1 MMAASRDAAGV
12 AQRSD
17 RLALAA
23 ERTLQRLGDAR
34 VGLILLLLTGLA
46 NVAGALL
53 PDGPGRLDGW
63 PYALLLGALALSSV
77 AAVSVR
83 IPATWREW
91 RHPGAVGGNGLRAVV
106 TSRAPEEV
114 EATLRAAGYRTRVT
128 GAPGSRRWAVH
139 GVRRGW
145 SRFAAQASHLGLVV
159 VVLGAA
165 VGAAYGSETT
175 FSLLPGDQA
184 LLDGPRPGFSSAVRL
199 DAFAAEFDA
208 DGRPQ
213 RLDTEVTFLR
223 DGAFAESSLLRV
235 NEPGA
240 FDGYLVH
247 PWTYGPAAR
256 IRVTTVGGSALLHA
270 AVPLDG
276 VQNGIPVGSVELPT
290 AGVTLGLALADATT
304 NQLGASVV
312 GASGLADA
320 AQIRPGEQAR
330 IGDVVLELERF
341 DAWVTFLSR
350 RDPGLGILF
359 AGAGLLCASLAVGFW
374 LPRRRVTVRPGRTGL
389 AISVRGERFDDP
401 RAELDRLVSGLGGR
415 LVSGLGG
422 RS

>member
-1 MMAASRDAAGV
+1 MMAASRGAAGV
-12 AQRSD
+12 AQQPD

-23 ERTLQRLGDAR
+23 ERMLRRLGDAR
-34 VGLILLLLTGLA
+34 LGLALLLLTGLA
-46 NVAGALL
+46 NVGAALL
-53 PDGPGRLDGW
+53 PNGPARLDGW

-91 RHPGAVGGNGLRAVV
+91 RHPGAVVGTGVLTAVV
-106 TSRAPEEV
+106 MSRGPEEV
-114 EATLRAAGYRTRVT
+114 EATLRDAGYRTRVT
-128 GAPGSRRWAVH
+128 GPPGSRRWAVH

-199 DAFAAEFDA
+199 DAFAADFDA

-223 DGAFAESSLLRV
+223 DGASAQSSLLRV

-256 IRVTTVGGSALLHA
+256 IRVTTVGGSALLDA

-290 AGVTLGLALADATT
+290 ARVTLGLALADATT
-304 NQLGASVV
+304 NLLGASVV
-312 GASGLADA
+312 GSSGLADTT
-320 AQIRPGEQAR
+320 QLRPGEQAR
-330 IGDVVLELERF
+330 IGDVVLELEQF

-401 RAELDRLVSGLGGR
+401 RAELER